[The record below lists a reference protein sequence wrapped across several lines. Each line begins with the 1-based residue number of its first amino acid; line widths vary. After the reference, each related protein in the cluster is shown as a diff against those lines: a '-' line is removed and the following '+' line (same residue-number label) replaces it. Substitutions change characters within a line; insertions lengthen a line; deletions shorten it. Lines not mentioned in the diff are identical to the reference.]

1 MITAYIDE
9 SGNLGRGGD
18 YFVLAAIVYDNL
30 KGENRIKR
38 IIRKEQQLIAEEHQ
52 FDSTTEIKSSSLS
65 FKQRQRIINKM
76 TSRADVD
83 FYYLVVY
90 KKNAT
95 LLNQGKPKN
104 LVYNYFAKLL
114 TDMIF
119 AKYNDNFKIV
129 FDQRSTC
136 VQSMNSLPDYIT
148 INAYT
153 RHNHVDKEVT
163 VIQRDSKTLENL
175 QAADVLAGTVYHAYT
190 YRHAHFLKMVG
201 SRVIKKDEFPM
212 NNFKGSLLQN

>member
-18 YFVLAAIVYDNL
+18 YFVLAAIVFDNL

-38 IIRKEQQLIAEEHQ
+38 IIRKEQLLTAEERQ

-65 FKQRQRIINKM
+65 FKRRQRIINKM

-90 KKNAT
+90 KKNAI

-129 FDQRSTC
+129 FDQMSTC

-190 YRHAHFLKMVG
+190 YRHAHFLKMIEP
-201 SRVIKKDEFPM
+201 RVIKKDEFPK
-212 NNFKGSLLQN
+212 NNFKGSLL

>member
-18 YFVLAAIVYDNL
+18 YFVLAAVVFDNESG
-30 KGENRIKR
+30 KNRVKR
-38 IIRKEQQLIAEEHQ
+38 IIRREQQLVAEENH
-52 FDSTTEIKSSSLS
+52 SNRYYEIKSSKLS
-65 FKQRQRIINKM
+65 FTRRQRIINKI

-83 FYYLVVY
+83 LYYLVVY

-95 LLNQGKPKN
+95 LLRQSKPKN
-104 LVYNYFAKLL
+104 LIYNYFAKLL

-119 AKYNDNFKIV
+119 AKYNNNFEII
-129 FDQRSTC
+129 FDQRATC
-136 VQSMNSLPDYIT
+136 VESMNSLPDYIT

-153 RHNHVDKEVT
+153 RHNHVNREVT

-175 QAADVLAGTVYHAYT
+175 QAADVISGTVYHAYT
-190 YRHAHFLKMVG
+190 YAHPHFLNMIKP
-201 SRVIKKDEFPM
+201 RVIKMDEFPR
-212 NNFKGSLLQN
+212 NNFKGSLL

>member
-18 YFVLAAIVYDNL
+18 YFVLAAVVFDNEN
-30 KGENRIKR
+30 GENRIKR
-38 IIRKEQQLIAEEHQ
+38 IIRKEQQLIAKERQLH
-52 FDSTTEIKSSSLS
+52 SIREIKASKLS
-65 FKQRQRIINKM
+65 FEQRQRIINKI

-83 FYYLVVY
+83 LYYLVVY

-119 AKYNDNFKIV
+119 AKYNDDFEII

-136 VQSMNSLPDYIT
+136 VESMNSLPDYIT

-163 VIQRDSKTLENL
+163 VIQRDSRTLENL
-175 QAADVLAGTVYHAYT
+175 QAADVISGTVYHAYT
-190 YRHAHFLKMVG
+190 YAHPHFLSMIKP
-201 SRVIKKDEFPM
+201 RVIKRDEFPR
-212 NNFKGSLLQN
+212 NNFKGSLL